1 MLYVI
6 KNTKTSLYYVSRMI
20 WTDTLDAAEL
30 FKEEQTAESHIELL
44 LDHHAPE
51 DMKIIPVT
59 VVPDETAASLAGT

>member
-1 MLYVI
+1 
-6 KNTKTSLYYVSRMI
+6 MI